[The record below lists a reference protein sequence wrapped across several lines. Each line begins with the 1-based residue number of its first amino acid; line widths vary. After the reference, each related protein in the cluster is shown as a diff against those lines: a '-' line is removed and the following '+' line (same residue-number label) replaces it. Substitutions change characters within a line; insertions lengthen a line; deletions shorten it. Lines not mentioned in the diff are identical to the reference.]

1 MIRRMKEAD
10 LDAVM
15 QIWLDT
21 NRKAHDF
28 IPAEYWSGNYEMV
41 KSLLPEAEVYVYED
55 DSTGKIIGFIGLM
68 DTFVAGLF
76 VKVGMQSKGIGK
88 QLLDYVNSKKERL
101 SLTVYRKN
109 ERAVRFYQRERYV
122 IADEQVDENTNEIE
136 YVMAWCK

>member
-1 MIRRMKEAD
+1 MIRKLEEAN

-21 NRKAHDF
+21 NINTHDF

-55 DSTGKIIGFIGLM
+55 DATGEIVGFIGLM

-76 VKVGMQSKGIGK
+76 VKEGMQSKGIGK
-88 QLLDYVNSKKERL
+88 QLVDYAKNQKERL
-101 SLTVYRKN
+101 SLTVYQKN
-109 ERAVRFYQRERYV
+109 ERAVRFYQRDQFV
-122 IADEQVDENTNEIE
+122 VADEQIDENTNATE
-136 YVMAWCK
+136 YVMVWDK

>member
-1 MIRRMKEAD
+1 MIRKLEEVN

-21 NRKAHDF
+21 NIKVHDF

-55 DSTGKIIGFIGLM
+55 DSTGEIVGFIGLM

-76 VKVGMQSKGIGK
+76 VKDGMQSKGIGK
-88 QLLDYVNSKKERL
+88 QLVDYVKTKKDRL
-101 SLTVYRKN
+101 SLTVYQKN
-109 ERAVRFYQRERYV
+109 DRAVCFYQREQFV
-122 IADEQVDENTNEIE
+122 VADEQVDENTNATE
-136 YVMAWCK
+136 YVMVWRK